1 MPSINDGLFAARAGI
16 QSHGTAIAVLGDNI
30 ANQNTVGFKAARAD
44 FVDLLAGSLGGG
56 GATSTGSGSSAGKI
70 TRILTQ
76 GTFES
81 TGRGLDLGIDGN
93 GFFTLQNDSGNTY
106 YTRAGNLQVDP
117 SGNLL
122 DQNGF
127 YVMGYPTGGAGTL
140 ERLNVNERVSGDIG
154 SEAVTISG
162 NLNAAEDNPAG
173 ALAGGPSFE
182 YAELNDG
189 SNYQQQVTIYDS
201 LGAQH
206 TLNIY
211 FNKAAAPTSNEWTAY
226 AFIRNGDLAGNLNPA
241 DEASLAPNGTLTLN
255 FNSNGQMT
263 SVGTANLG
271 PINWANGSSP
281 TTIALDLSGF
291 SQFASP
297 NTTDSLSQDGT
308 GSGSVTGFSVSTEG
322 LLFAQLDNG
331 QTSSIGTI
339 SLATFSNAEGLSRVG
354 NSLFTSSTASGEP
367 VYGTP
372 NVGTFG
378 ALQSGA
384 LELSTSDLAAD
395 FIKLISLQ
403 RGFQGSSRVVSS
415 INDLLNEIVNLAR

>member
-1 MPSINDGLFAARAGI
+1 VPSINDGLFAARAGI

-93 GFFTLQNDSGNTY
+93 GFFTLQNESGNTY

-122 DQNGF
+122 DQNGY

-154 SEAVTISG
+154 SEGVTISG
-162 NLNAAEDNPAG
+162 NLNAAEEDPAG

-189 SNYQQQVTIYDS
+189 SNYQQQVTIYDYI
-201 LGAQH
+201 G
-206 TLNIY
+206 
-211 FNKAAAPTSNEWTAY
+211 
-226 AFIRNGDLAGNLNPA
+226 R
-241 DEASLAPNGTLTLN
+241 
-255 FNSNGQMT
+255 
-263 SVGTANLG
+263 
-271 PINWANGSSP
+271 
-281 TTIALDLSGF
+281 
-291 SQFASP
+291 
-297 NTTDSLSQDGT
+297 
-308 GSGSVTGFSVSTEG
+308 STY
-322 LLFAQLDNG
+322 LKYIF
-331 QTSSIGTI
+331 
-339 SLATFSNAEGLSRVG
+339 
-354 NSLFTSSTASGEP
+354 
-367 VYGTP
+367 
-372 NVGTFG
+372 
-378 ALQSGA
+378 
-384 LELSTSDLAAD
+384 
-395 FIKLISLQ
+395 
-403 RGFQGSSRVVSS
+403 
-415 INDLLNEIVNLAR
+415 